1 VKSDSIAR
9 TRPRRRLLGGAA
21 AALALISG
29 PLLAALFVGAL
40 GGARSAVAA
49 QYKPP
54 NVLRINLQDTLDSV
68 DPAFAFQVASWQ
80 LEYATCAKLMNYP
93 DGPWAANQQPVPE
106 VAAALPTISAD
117 GKTYTFKLLTS
128 FRFSTA
134 SKELVTAE
142 SFKRAV
148 ERELAPSLIGPPP
161 PPALFYAHD
170 IVGADEY
177 HAGQASSIS
186 GITIGKK
193 KELVFQLE
201 RPAGDFLA
209 RLTTPFFCAVPL
221 AAPPASRDGVV
232 ASAGP
237 YYVESFNRDGTT
249 VLRRNPNYVGKRPH
263 FFDAIV
269 YQAHVPGATSEADIK
284 TGNVDYAADG
294 LPNEDYA
301 AINADFGPGSPAA
314 QAGHQQFF
322 VNPALRT
329 QYVALNASRPLFA
342 NVQLRKAVNYALD
355 RPAMAAVAGAFGF
368 STTDQI
374 LPPGMPGF
382 HDYDLYPLNG
392 PDLATAQA
400 LATASGQVPA
410 TAVMYVQDS
419 PNGQQWAQIVKTDLA
434 AIGIDVE
441 LQVIPRPN
449 YFTRLATPGEPF
461 DLAVA
466 GWGADYADPW
476 DFVDVLLHGKNV
488 PGAGGADTNLS
499 RFDDPAFNQRMDD
512 ASPLQAPARYDAYSS
527 LDHDIMADA
536 APWAPFGNVNVRD
549 FFSARIGCQ
558 AYNPLFGMD
567 LAALCLR

>member
-1 VKSDSIAR
+1 MV
-9 TRPRRRLLGGAA
+9 GAA
-21 AALALISG
+21 AIAAWLAV
-29 PLLAALFVGAL
+29 PALFATRHDPFAGMTH
-40 GGARSAVAA
+40 SAVAA

-54 NVLRINLQDTLDSV
+54 PTLRVNTQFVLDSV
-68 DPAFAFQVASWQ
+68 DPAYALGQPTWQ

-93 DGPWAANQQPVPE
+93 DGPWAPNQPPVPE
-106 VAAALPTISAD
+106 VAAGAPTISAD
-117 GKTYTFKLLTS
+117 GKTYIFKLLTS
-128 FRFSTA
+128 FRFSNA

-142 SFKRAV
+142 TFKHAL
-148 ERELAPSLIGPPP
+148 ERELAPGVDSFAG
-161 PPALFYAHD
+161 FYTHD
-170 IVGADEY
+170 VVGADEY

-193 KELVFQLE
+193 KELIIQLE
-201 RPAGDFLA
+201 RPAADFPA
-209 RLTTPFFCAVPL
+209 RLATPFFCAVPL
-221 AAPPASRDGVV
+221 NATPAFPNAVV

-249 VLRRNPNYVGKRPH
+249 VLRRNPNYGGKRPR

-269 YQAHVPGATSEADIK
+269 YQAHVPAATTEAEIK
-284 TGNVDYAADG
+284 AGNVDYAADG
-294 LPNEDYA
+294 LPNEHYA

-329 QYVALNASRPLFA
+329 QYVALNVSRPLFA

-355 RPAMAAVAGAFGF
+355 RPAMADVAGAFGL

-382 HDYDLYPLNG
+382 HDHDLYPLGG

-410 TAVMYVQDS
+410 TAVMYVQDT
-419 PNGQQWAQIVKTDLA
+419 PAGQDWAQIVKTDLA
-434 AIGIDVE
+434 AIGIDVQ
-441 LQVIPRPN
+441 LQVISQPSFFP
-449 YFTRLATPGEPF
+449 RLATPGEPF
-461 DLAVA
+461 DLAAV
-466 GWGADYADPW
+466 GWGADYADPF
-476 DFVDVLLHGKNV
+476 DFIDNLLHGKNV
-488 PGAGGADTNLS
+488 PGAGGGDSNLS

-512 ASPLQAPARYDAYSS
+512 ASPLQPPARYDAYSA
-527 LDHDIMADA
+527 LDRDIMADA
-536 APWAPFGNVNVRD
+536 APWAAWGNPNARD

-558 AYNPLFGMD
+558 AFNPLFGMD
-567 LAALCLR
+567 LAALCVR